1 MKALVTGFEPYG
13 GRDLN
18 PATEVMRAL
27 EGTSIGGASVV
38 GRLLPV
44 SYRLLPARLD
54 EILDEVQPEI
64 AISLGLWPGEP
75 MIRLER
81 LAANVADFEIP
92 DNEGAL
98 LEDAAIGAANA
109 PAFFATLPLRRI
121 EQALLGKA
129 IPARISSTAGTF
141 LCNATLFTL
150 LSRREK
156 GPALM
161 RCGFIH
167 LPYLPSQV
175 AAFLEEQKRER
186 KLELH
191 QRADLASMEL
201 ATMIE
206 AVRTAIAVSVAELAG
221 EASAR

>member
-13 GRDLN
+13 GRELN

-27 EGTSIGGASVV
+27 DGTSIGATSMV
-38 GRLLPV
+38 GRRLPV
-44 SYRLLPARLD
+44 SYELLPRRLD

-92 DNEGAL
+92 DNEGTL
-98 LEDAAIGAANA
+98 LEDATIAAANA
-109 PAFFATLPLRRI
+109 PAHFATLPLRRI
-121 EQALLGKA
+121 EKALLDKG
-129 IPARISSTAGTF
+129 IPARVSSTAGTF

-150 LSRREK
+150 LSR
-156 GPALM
+156 PAERNPAM

-175 AAFLEEQKRER
+175 AAFLQQQKRER

-191 QRADLASMEL
+191 QRADLASMDL
-201 ATMIE
+201 ATMVD
-206 AVRTAIAVSVAELAG
+206 AVRTAIAVTAAELSGDAPP
-221 EASAR
+221 R

>member
-13 GRDLN
+13 GRELN

-27 EGTSIGGASVV
+27 DGTSIGATSVV
-38 GRLLPV
+38 GRRLPV
-44 SYRLLPARLD
+44 SYELLSRRLD

-92 DNEGAL
+92 DNEGTL
-98 LEDAAIGAANA
+98 LEDATIAAANA
-109 PAFFATLPLRRI
+109 PALFATLPLRRI
-121 EQALLGKA
+121 ERVLLDKGT
-129 IPARISSTAGTF
+129 PARVSSSAGTF

-150 LSRREK
+150 LSRAAARN
-156 GPALM
+156 PAM

-175 AAFLEEQKRER
+175 AAFLQQQKRER

-191 QRADLASMEL
+191 QRADLASMDL
-201 ATMIE
+201 ATMVE
-206 AVRTAIAVSVAELAG
+206 AVHTAIAVTAAELYGDAP
-221 EASAR
+221 AR